1 MANITGRFALHPR
14 ARLRNGMLF
23 CPLVPRVLYR
33 EITGRVPEPT
43 SLGQPGGSLERL

>member
-1 MANITGRFALHPR
+1 MANINGRFALRPR
-14 ARLRNGMLF
+14 ARLRNGILI

-43 SLGQPGGSLERL
+43 SLGRPGWPLERL